1 MRDQQEE
8 GGEDNNVGGGG
19 GDYGAGVANDS
30 IAGSSSTVSDIHSVG
45 DLKILSYY

>member
-8 GGEDNNVGGGG
+8 GGEDDNVGGGG
-19 GDYGAGVANDS
+19 GDGAGVANDS
-30 IAGSSSTVSDIHSVG
+30 IAGSSSTVRNIYSVG